1 MKTNIITKISTG
13 LLVPIITLIA
23 SLSEISV
30 HADEVKA
37 RYTSVQATAPENPNR
52 YTSVQATAP
61 ESPTRYTPLQAKVR
75 EAPTFTAPPVNP
87 NAPYALTP
95 ELLLKSEPQA
105 SDTPARL
112 DLSALIRKLYMLAR
126 DITEPE
132 AALSSR
138 DPSAVLREID
148 LKVALK
154 QYEKVAPQVEDIK
167 LQTALGPEEKGL
179 SDQQIMQWKDAQNRK
194 QALLE
199 IAAKQLRDKIE
210 QLVAEAN
217 RESSQSS
224 PPSMGS
230 NPTAPLKT
238 PAVK

>member
-23 SLSEISV
+23 SLSAISV
-30 HADEVKA
+30 HAYEVKA
-37 RYTSVQATAPENPNR
+37 RYTSVQATAPENPN
-52 YTSVQATAP
+52 
-61 ESPTRYTPLQAKVR
+61 RYTPLQAKVR

-95 ELLLKSEPQA
+95 ELLLKPESQA

-112 DLSALIRKLYMLAR
+112 DLSDLIRKLYMLAR
-126 DITEPE
+126 DIAEPK
-132 AALSSR
+132 ASLSSR

-154 QYEKVAPQVEDIK
+154 QYEKVATQVEDIK

-179 SDQQIMQWKDAQNRK
+179 SDQQIMHWKDAQNRK

-217 RESSQSS
+217 REYEAVHHNS
-224 PPSMGS
+224 
-230 NPTAPLKT
+230 AP
-238 PAVK
+238 AGAFVR

>member
-1 MKTNIITKISTG
+1 MKTNFITKISTG
-13 LLVPIITLIA
+13 LLAAIITFGA
-23 SLSEISV
+23 SLPERSV

-37 RYTSVQATAPENPNR
+37 RQIAAQAPVPE
-52 YTSVQATAP
+52 A
-61 ESPTRYTPLQAKVR
+61 PTRYTPLQAKSPETPTRYTPLQATVR
-75 EAPTFTAPPVNP
+75 EAPTFTAPPVKPTALANP
-87 NAPYALTP
+87 
-95 ELLLKSEPQA
+95 
-105 SDTPARL
+105 DF
-112 DLSALIRKLYMLAR
+112 SALIRKLIILAR
-126 DITEPE
+126 DLTEPQD
-132 AALSSR
+132 SGR
-138 DPSAVLREID
+138 DPSAVVREID

-154 QYEKVAPQVEDIK
+154 QYEKVAQQVEDTK
-167 LQTALGPEEKGL
+167 LQTVLGTEEKGL